1 MAENQDEI
9 LRDRSKNPNPGE
21 SESAP
26 EKPDYEQQ
34 IIEIIKTITA
44 PKVLRN
50 KLDDFHA
57 YDIGDTFEKLT
68 NFEREKLYRMLDTER
83 LTEILEYLD
92 EEDQARY
99 LNEMNIK
106 KVISIINEMEPD
118 KAADLLREIDKEKR
132 DIILELLEP
141 EVRKNISTIFSYDDE
156 EIGSKMTTNYI
167 EVPRGISVKQA
178 MRHLLDQAPE
188 NDNISTIYVQDENG
202 MYYGAITLKDLIIAR
217 PDTDLEDI
225 ITTSYPY
232 LYATEPIDRVVE
244 ELKDYNEDSI
254 PILNNDN
261 MLLGIITAQDL
272 LEVLDEEMGEDYAR
286 LAGLSSEEDLEE
298 TLFDSLKKR
307 LPWLIVLLFLGLVVS
322 SVVSMFEGVVAQLTI
337 VMAFQALILGMAG
350 NAGTQS
356 LGVTIRVLMDDSLTS
371 KQKTYLIF
379 KEAKV
384 GFTNGLITGL
394 VSFIFLGLYIHL
406 AKGYGWFDAYAISG
420 CIGVALWLAM
430 LISSIT
436 GTTIPLLFKKVGV
449 DPAVASGPLI
459 TTVNDLVGVV
469 TYYGLAWIFLI
480 NMLHI

>member
-57 YDIGDTFEKLT
+57 YDIADTFEKLT

-156 EIGSKMTTNYI
+156 EILS
-167 EVPRGISVKQA
+167 
-178 MRHLLDQAPE
+178 
-188 NDNISTIYVQDENG
+188 
-202 MYYGAITLKDLIIAR
+202 LI
-217 PDTDLEDI
+217 
-225 ITTSYPY
+225 
-232 LYATEPIDRVVE
+232 
-244 ELKDYNEDSI
+244 
-254 PILNNDN
+254 
-261 MLLGIITAQDL
+261 
-272 LEVLDEEMGEDYAR
+272 
-286 LAGLSSEEDLEE
+286 
-298 TLFDSLKKR
+298 
-307 LPWLIVLLFLGLVVS
+307 
-322 SVVSMFEGVVAQLTI
+322 
-337 VMAFQALILGMAG
+337 
-350 NAGTQS
+350 
-356 LGVTIRVLMDDSLTS
+356 
-371 KQKTYLIF
+371 
-379 KEAKV
+379 
-384 GFTNGLITGL
+384 
-394 VSFIFLGLYIHL
+394 
-406 AKGYGWFDAYAISG
+406 
-420 CIGVALWLAM
+420 
-430 LISSIT
+430 
-436 GTTIPLLFKKVGV
+436 
-449 DPAVASGPLI
+449 
-459 TTVNDLVGVV
+459 
-469 TYYGLAWIFLI
+469 
-480 NMLHI
+480 HI